1 MRWNALFTERWEMIS
16 VRSICWSGG
25 RSGAPPSDL
34 CGEESMQVRRA
45 TPGDSTDDS
54 GWRIRGPRTTSWFLA
69 ALPGRAA
76 RAGADALALAV
87 ALLVAAL
94 LRHDGAISEVD
105 VAGVAE
111 LSACAAVVHTVV
123 GIQFGLYTGRWS
135 YGCFEEIAALAKT
148 AAITTPIVFI
158 LDTMLGRLVPRSAII
173 AAGLI
178 ALVLAAGV
186 RYAVRLF
193 DDHRLRP
200 SPEGGTRVVVMGAG
214 EGAAQAI
221 RSMLRNPSSP
231 YIPVA
236 LLDDDPAKRALRI
249 MGVPVAGTRY
259 AMAEVVHRYRADAV
273 LIAIPSAGA
282 DIVRELTELAEPLN
296 VDLKVV
302 PPVVELFGRTVSV
315 DDIRPLSREDLLG
328 RREIG
333 IDLAAVAGYLEGRR
347 VLVTGAGG
355 SIGSELCRQVAR
367 FNPARLVMLDR
378 DESGLHAV
386 QLSLDGRGMLD
397 DRNLVVA
404 DIRDQERLDEVF
416 AEHRPQVVFHAA
428 ALKHLPLLEMHPSEA
443 LKTNIIG
450 TYQILQTALRHG
462 VDRLVNISTD
472 KAADPISVLGY
483 SKRITERLTA
493 AADEAARGTYC
504 SVRFGNVLGSRGSV
518 LTAFEAQVQ
527 AGGPITV
534 THPDVT
540 RFFMTVQEAVR
551 LVIQAGAIDS
561 SSEVLILDMGEPV
574 RIADVAKRIADAA
587 EQHISIV
594 YTGLRPG
601 EKLAEVL
608 LGPGEP
614 DHRPNHPLISQAPVP
629 PLDGS
634 VLSLLD
640 PAVPRTDLIAV
651 LRWLSESPA
660 LSSARESRP
669 PAAMPRPGR
678 ARAAGRNNKAPGPR
692 QPEIPV
698 RPGRQP

>member
-1 MRWNALFTERWEMIS
+1 
-16 VRSICWSGG
+16 V
-25 RSGAPPSDL
+25 
-34 CGEESMQVRRA
+34 
-45 TPGDSTDDS
+45 
-54 GWRIRGPRTTSWFLA
+54 
-69 ALPGRAA
+69 LPGRAA
-76 RAGADALALAV
+76 RAGVDAAALAV
-87 ALLVAAL
+87 ALFIATL
-94 LRHDGAISEVD
+94 LRHDGDFGHVD
-105 VAGVAE
+105 LIPLFVLACVGAVVQTVAG
-111 LSACAAVVHTVV
+111 L
-123 GIQFGLYTGRWS
+123 QFGLYTGRWS

-148 AAITTPIVFI
+148 AVVATPVIFV
-158 LDTMLGRLVPRSAII
+158 LDTLLGRLVPRSAII

-178 ALVLAAGV
+178 ALVLTAGV
-186 RYAVRLF
+186 RYAVRLLH
-193 DDHRLRP
+193 DQRLRP
-200 SPEGGTRVVVMGAG
+200 SPEPGTRVVVMGAG
-214 EGAAQAI
+214 EGATQVI
-221 RSMLRNPSSP
+221 RAMLRSPFSP
-231 YIPVA
+231 YVPVA
-236 LLDDDPAKRALRI
+236 LLDDDPTKRSLRV
-249 MGVPVAGTRY
+249 MGVPVAGNRH
-259 AMAEVVHRYRADAV
+259 AMAEVVRRFSADAV
-273 LIAIPSAGA
+273 LIAIPSASA
-282 DIVRELTELAEPLN
+282 DLVRELTELAAPLN

-315 DDIRPLSREDLLG
+315 EDIRPVSHADLLG

-367 FNPARLVMLDR
+367 FHPARLVMLDR

-404 DIRDQERLDEVF
+404 DIRDQQRLDEVF
-416 AEHRPQVVFHAA
+416 TEHRPQVVFHAA
-428 ALKHLPLLEMHPSEA
+428 ALKHLPLLQMHPSEA

-472 KAADPISVLGY
+472 KAADPVSVLGY

-493 AADEAARGTYC
+493 AADEAAPGTYC

-518 LTAFEAQVQ
+518 LTAFAAQVE

-534 THPDVT
+534 THPEVT
-540 RFFMTVQEAVR
+540 RYFMTVQEAVR

-561 SSEVLILDMGEPV
+561 AGEVLVLDMGEPV
-574 RIADVAKRIADAA
+574 RIDDVARRIADAA
-587 EQHISIV
+587 DRHIQIV

-601 EKLAEVL
+601 EKLAEIL

-614 DHRPNHPLISQAPVP
+614 DHRPHHPLISQAPVP
-629 PLDGS
+629 PLDGA

-640 PAVPRTDLIAV
+640 PAVPRQDLIAV
-651 LRWLSESPA
+651 LRWLAESPA
-660 LSSARESRP
+660 LSPAREAP
-669 PAAMPRPGR
+669 PVPAARSGR
-678 ARAAGRNNKAPGPR
+678 GRQGSRRTTAAR
-692 QPEIPV
+692 QPELTV